1 MKMQVKDWMTSDPVT
16 ALSSCTL
23 PEAYWLMLDNKIR
36 RLLVVEKGA
45 LVGIVTLEDLRSKG
59 PISVPGF
66 DMVHISDTL
75 SRLPVRHLMTEN
87 LETIPPTATLIEA
100 AHLMLE
106 HKISTLPVLDR
117 NKLVGIIT
125 ESDIFRAFVE
135 LEKNLPVEDK
145 AR

>member
-1 MKMQVKDWMTSDPVT
+1 MKMLVKDWMTSDPVT
-16 ALSSCTL
+16 ASSSCTL

-75 SRLPVRHLMTEN
+75 SKLPVRHLMTEN

-106 HKISTLPVLDR
+106 HKISTLPVLDG

-135 LEKNLPVEDK
+135 LEKNSPVEGK

>member
-1 MKMQVKDWMTSDPVT
+1 MKMLVKDWMNSDPVT
-16 ALSSCTL
+16 ASSSCTL

-59 PISVPGF
+59 PICVPGF

-75 SRLPVRHLMTEN
+75 SKLPVRHLMTEN
-87 LETIPPTATLIEA
+87 LETISPTATLIEA

-106 HKISTLPVLDR
+106 HKISTLPVLDG

-135 LEKNLPVEDK
+135 LEKNSPVEGK